1 MGSNKIP
8 NLRTNMHILIYK
20 SLIQTT
26 RKNFILNE
34 RRQSQMSTLR
44 WQTLTLTYKDFEAA
58 IIKMLQEAI
67 INMIEINE
75 KIESLRK

>member
-8 NLRTNMHILIYK
+8 NLTTNMCILIYK

-34 RRQSQMSTLR
+34 RRQSWMSTLR

-58 IIKMLQEAI
+58 IIKILQEAI
-67 INMIEINE
+67 INRIEINE
-75 KIESLRK
+75 KIESFRK

>member
-26 RKNFILNE
+26 RKNLILNE
-34 RRQSQMSTLR
+34 RRQSWMSTLR
-44 WQTLTLTYKDFEAA
+44 WYTLTLTYKDFEAA
-58 IIKMLQEAI
+58 IIKMLQEVI
-67 INMIEINE
+67 VNMIEINE
-75 KIESLRK
+75 KNRKP